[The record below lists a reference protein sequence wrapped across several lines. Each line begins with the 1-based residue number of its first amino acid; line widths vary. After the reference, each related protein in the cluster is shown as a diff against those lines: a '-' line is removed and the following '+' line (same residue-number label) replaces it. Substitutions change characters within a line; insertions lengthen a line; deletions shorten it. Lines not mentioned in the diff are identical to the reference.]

1 MTEGPVQDDAVE
13 RRRRQGVISSSL
25 SRSGTANAVAHW
37 AWTDG
42 NTFAAVRHAPRDT
55 ETG

>member
-13 RRRRQGVISSSL
+13 RRRRQGVISSSS

-37 AWTDG
+37 AWIDG
-42 NTFAAVRHAPRDT
+42 NTFAAVRHAPRDA